1 MCSGSLITSKH
12 ILTSA
17 ECLLKNKDEI
27 ENQKQNKKVK
37 PEYNKKECFY
47 VIHGFMD
54 KSSANTD
61 RYLLPI
67 KNHFVHGHA
76 FTDVKEFNNNLAI
89 LELLRTIDFSKTR
102 KPICMPHWASR
113 PLATPHTTPH
123 KGVIAGWGWDGEAW
137 GNHLKEVA

>member
-1 MCSGSLITSKH
+1 MRGLPKIQCNNVSQLMSKSPIASGSLITSKH

-27 ENQKQNKKVK
+27 ENQKNNKKVK

-47 VIHGFMD
+47 VIHGLMD

-76 FTDVKEFNNNLAI
+76 FTDVKEFNNNLGMY
-89 LELLRTIDFSKTR
+89 LNNLS
-102 KPICMPHWASR
+102 
-113 PLATPHTTPH
+113 
-123 KGVIAGWGWDGEAW
+123 
-137 GNHLKEVA
+137 

>member
-1 MCSGSLITSKH
+1 MRGLLKIQCNNVLHRCQNFQMLSGSLITSKH

-27 ENQKQNKKVK
+27 ENQKNNKKVK
-37 PEYNKKECFY
+37 PVYNKKECFY
-47 VIHGFMD
+47 VIHGLMD

-76 FTDVKEFNNNLAI
+76 FTDVKEFNNNLGMY
-89 LELLRTIDFSKTR
+89 L
-102 KPICMPHWASR
+102 
-113 PLATPHTTPH
+113 
-123 KGVIAGWGWDGEAW
+123 
-137 GNHLKEVA
+137 NH

>member
-1 MCSGSLITSKH
+1 MALSCLISIALCTRRHFRREGECLMRGLLKIQCNNVLHRCQNFQMLSGSLITSKH

-27 ENQKQNKKVK
+27 ENQKNNKKVK

-47 VIHGFMD
+47 VIHGLMD

-76 FTDVKEFNNNLAI
+76 FTDVKEFNNNLGMY
-89 LELLRTIDFSKTR
+89 LNNLS
-102 KPICMPHWASR
+102 
-113 PLATPHTTPH
+113 
-123 KGVIAGWGWDGEAW
+123 
-137 GNHLKEVA
+137 